1 MALLFATQVGLW
13 ENGKA
18 EFMVRRPLD
27 KKLEGIRII
36 ATSEQN
42 AKEIYNTL

>member
-13 ENGKA
+13 ENGRA
-18 EFMVRRPLD
+18 EFMVRRPGD
-27 KKLEGIRII
+27 KKLEGTRVL

-42 AKEIYNTL
+42 AKEIYNAL